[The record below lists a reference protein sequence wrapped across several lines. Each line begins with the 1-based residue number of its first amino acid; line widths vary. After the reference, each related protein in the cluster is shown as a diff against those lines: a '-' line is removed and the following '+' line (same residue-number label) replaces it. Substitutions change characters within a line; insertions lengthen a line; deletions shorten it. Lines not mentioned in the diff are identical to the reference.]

1 MGNILP
7 KKPLWAGGEGKPFVD
22 WLAMELVPNQMTFLM
37 SPLSIGDCHIVQEG
51 MTPWRP

>member
-22 WLAMELVPNQMTFLM
+22 WLAMELVPERWVKNST
-37 SPLSIGDCHIVQEG
+37 GEG
-51 MTPWRP
+51 